1 MPLYLYF
8 VVLTNLFFLKLQIL
22 TAHLLDQ
29 LFFHLIKLRGKI
41 HVNLLRVGESSGL
54 IPESAL
60 LLLADCAKL
69 HDGWRCV
76 DTFSFFNNWNQK
88 FTNLIG
94 TTQDLGL
101 LPGVNR
107 VKYYHSF
114 IWVQLLVSKTDQI
127 SFNLACGLAV
137 NTIYCLIS
145 RVCSQKA

>member
-60 LLLADCAKL
+60 LLLADL
-69 HDGWRCV
+69 
-76 DTFSFFNNWNQK
+76 S
-88 FTNLIG
+88 LI
-94 TTQDLGL
+94 
-101 LPGVNR
+101 
-107 VKYYHSF
+107 H
-114 IWVQLLVSKTDQI
+114 I
-127 SFNLACGLAV
+127 
-137 NTIYCLIS
+137 
-145 RVCSQKA
+145 